1 MTPTFSQHEL
11 EIIKG
16 HENILGS
23 NDKEMIVNDLKK
35 MIDLLESE
43 EGKSYLKND
52 MERHYTLKQYRSTH
66 EKLTKLNDL
75 EFKNLDF
82 SLLEY
87 FDD

>member
-23 NDKEMIVNDLKK
+23 NDKEIIENDLQK
-35 MIDLLESE
+35 MIDLMESE
-43 EGKSYLKND
+43 DGKDYLKND
-52 MERHYTLKQYRSTH
+52 MERYYTLKQYRSTSK
-66 EKLTKLNDL
+66 KLTELTDL

-87 FDD
+87 FDA

>member
-16 HENILGS
+16 HETILGS
-23 NDKEMIVNDLKK
+23 TEKEKIENDLQR
-35 MIDLLESE
+35 MIDLLTSE
-43 EGKSYLKND
+43 EGKSYLKNEL
-52 MERHYTLKQYRSTH
+52 ERHYTLKQYQSTI
-66 EKLTKLNDL
+66 EKINALTDL

>member
-1 MTPTFSQHEL
+1 MISTFSQHEL

-23 NDKEMIVNDLKK
+23 NDKKMIENDLKK

-52 MERHYTLKQYRSTH
+52 MERHYTLKQYRSTY
-66 EKLTKLNDL
+66 EKITELNNL

-87 FDD
+87 FDA

>member
-16 HENILGS
+16 YETILGS
-23 NDKEMIVNDLKK
+23 SDKEMIESDLKR

-43 EGKSYLKND
+43 DGKAYLKNEL
-52 MERHYTLKQYRSTH
+52 ERHYTLKQYRSTF
-66 EKLTKLNDL
+66 EKLTELSDL
-75 EFKNLDF
+75 EFKSLDF

>member
-23 NDKEMIVNDLKK
+23 NDKETIENDLKK

-43 EGKSYLKND
+43 DGKSYLKNEL
-52 MERHYTLKQYRSTH
+52 ERQYTLKQYRSTY
-66 EKLTKLNDL
+66 EKITELNDL
-75 EFKNLDF
+75 EFKKLDF